1 MLYQFLENNR
11 KEILALTEEK
21 TLKLAGSLPSSY
33 KLKQGLPIFFEHLI
47 IYLREPIIMTSEKK
61 ILEGASEHGKE
72 LQSLNY
78 TLSHVVHAYGAMCQA
93 ITELAQRR
101 NANILTREFNELNMC
116 LDYAISAAV
125 SSFQYDRVKA
135 SEEREVQHLGH
146 LVHELRNTLS
156 SATIAHEMI
165 KQGYV
170 GTGGSTARVLEENLS
185 RMRNMIDRSLS
196 EVRMRAD
203 PIVHISKFDLLSLVD
218 QILITAQSEARI
230 KKQILKN
237 EISNEID
244 IELET
249 DRHLLLSAIANL
261 IQNALKFSKA
271 EGLISVRAAQSGN
284 NAVIEIEDECG
295 GIPTEVAN
303 NLFKPFTSGGFE
315 NEGLGL
321 GLTIVQRAVFLLQGK
336 VSFRN
341 NSGNGCAFL
350 IEIPMKLVPIILNK
364 AVSGEDSAQP
374 DPQIDKK

>member
-1 MLYQFLENNR
+1 
-11 KEILALTEEK
+11 
-21 TLKLAGSLPSSY
+21 
-33 KLKQGLPIFFEHLI
+33 
-47 IYLREPIIMTSEKK
+47 
-61 ILEGASEHGKE
+61 
-72 LQSLNY
+72 
-78 TLSHVVHAYGAMCQA
+78 
-93 ITELAQRR
+93 
-101 NANILTREFNELNMC
+101 
-116 LDYAISAAV
+116 
-125 SSFQYDRVKA
+125 
-135 SEEREVQHLGH
+135 
-146 LVHELRNTLS
+146 
-156 SATIAHEMI
+156 
-165 KQGYV
+165 
-170 GTGGSTARVLEENLS
+170 
-185 RMRNMIDRSLS
+185 MRNMIDRSLS